1 MEINE
6 PELIKTIV
14 GASDWEEVLS
24 TIIVEE
30 NLDPLDINIV
40 KLTNAFMEYLGKV
53 QSFDFRIPA
62 RFILIAAIL
71 LSMKC
76 EILLEKEEEEEFK
89 DIDLKQINLN
99 SPMLALPSIRRPT
112 IKIMLDELV
121 SALNKALEM
130 KKKKESKIFVRR
142 EINIV
147 EAEDIEEKISS
158 LYEKIKNS
166 GMIRFSDI
174 VPTWKRKDIIETFI
188 PLLHL
193 TQRGKILC
201 EQDEMFKD
209 IFIKLK

>member
-112 IKIMLDELV
+112 RKIMLDELV

-193 TQRGKILC
+193 TQRG
-201 EQDEMFKD
+201 
-209 IFIKLK
+209 